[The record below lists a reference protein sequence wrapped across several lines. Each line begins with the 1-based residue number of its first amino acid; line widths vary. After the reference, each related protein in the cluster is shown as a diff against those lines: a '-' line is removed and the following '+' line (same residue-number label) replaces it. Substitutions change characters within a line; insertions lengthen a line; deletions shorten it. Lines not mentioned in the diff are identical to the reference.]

1 MNNCS
6 IANLKATVFA
16 VVTVLSVTLI
26 SACGQ
31 KGALYLP
38 TEEKS
43 ETGSE
48 QTENTQSE
56 QEQQE
61 TEK

>member
-1 MNNCS
+1 M
-6 IANLKATVFA
+6 VFA
-16 VVTVLSVTLI
+16 VMTVLSVTLI

-43 ETGSE
+43 EAGSE